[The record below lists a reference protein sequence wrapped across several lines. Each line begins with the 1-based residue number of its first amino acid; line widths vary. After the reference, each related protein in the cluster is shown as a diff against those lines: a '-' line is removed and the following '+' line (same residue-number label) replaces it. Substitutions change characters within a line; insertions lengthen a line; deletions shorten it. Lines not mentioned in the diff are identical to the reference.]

1 MNMGVCQLSDLVP
14 NEMQNQRRMGCTTIT
29 VYSFISYQFGIVL
42 FYVSGKFFYF
52 CSVKFAKISV
62 LRDLKVLDS
71 FIFKIFMVYK
81 ID

>member
-1 MNMGVCQLSDLVP
+1 MGVCQF
-14 NEMQNQRRMGCTTIT
+14 NQIWCQMKCKIKGEWVVHI
-29 VYSFISYQFGIVL
+29 YSFISYQFGIVL

-52 CSVKFAKISV
+52 CSLKFAKISV
-62 LRDLKVLDS
+62 LRDLKVLNN